1 MTKLQALNIL
11 KKDFKLST
19 VKLSGADVVKQVDE
33 TKQKQSAVL
42 KLKDVDQER
51 LKVVVQL

>member
-19 VKLSGADVVKQVDE
+19 VKLSQAEIMKQVDE